1 MTQCPIGDIFVET
14 KMTPH
19 SAKFR
24 SLETPDA
31 LKLCLKREKP
41 KLVVLFNL
49 YK

>member
-1 MTQCPIGDIFVET
+1 MTQCPIDNIFIEI

-24 SLETPDA
+24 NLEPRDA

-41 KLVVLFNL
+41 IMFNE
-49 YK
+49 